1 MPTVPYSPIP
11 QPGQMV
17 GTPKVSVNTPVAAF
31 GGVVGQALEAA
42 GKGIEHFGNETFHRA
57 VALQELKNES
67 EKSEAVADYEIK
79 AGQLHA
85 DFQSLRGKDAVAG
98 QAKYNKD
105 LNELRVSIRDSLS
118 NDMTRKMY
126 DSTSLSVMGRSIF
139 NGAGHA
145 ATQNKEWAK
154 NSAASEIEANNNY
167 IHQNPKDENAL
178 KQGLQKSETLIRGTV
193 QHIAGWD
200 DKQTDNEVA
209 KVKSKALMSR
219 ITGLAKTEPAKA
231 EEMLKQY
238 RSQLYG
244 DDIDRTENVVRN
256 QMHSTGARVIGDKV
270 MDSANLEAVEG
281 KPADS
286 LESLLKK
293 GDELAKQQAPEDR
306 QLLDYVRNQV
316 HSAYNK
322 RQQSIKDAENR
333 NADMISNALQ
343 QFHPANLDELKAA
356 SPQLEGLIN
365 NMRPD
370 KRLRLSGQI
379 TSYNASL
386 RRQGNEDEF
395 NRLSGMAESPEGR
408 EELLNTH
415 DLGRFG
421 LSQPQMNK
429 IMNLQ
434 KGLRKDIEGDPRV
447 NRAIGQFRAAKGSDL
462 EALGIFRRTDQN
474 KDDYDKFSGAMRQAI
489 DTWVD
494 VYKKAPTEKDI
505 VDTIGPQIT
514 RQQVQSKWFG
524 LTTGK
529 SDPDFKQPVP
539 KDMAEKIKK
548 ASEWLELP
556 QTEQTED
563 RLKQVYNRLVFKN
576 LFEAGIKKTQDRVGK

>member
-1 MPTVPYSPIP
+1 MPQVPYSPIP
-11 QPGQMV
+11 QPGQMI

-31 GGVVGQALEAA
+31 GGVVGQAIEGA
-42 GKGIEHFGNETFHRA
+42 GKGLEKFGDEIFHRA
-57 VALQELKNES
+57 IALQDLKNES
-67 EKSEAVADYEIK
+67 EKSDAVAQYEME
-79 AGQLHA
+79 AGKLHA
-85 DFQSLRGKDAVAG
+85 EYQSLRGKDAVDG

-105 LNELRVSIRDSLS
+105 LNDLRVNIRDGLS

-145 ATQNKEWAK
+145 ANQNKEWAK

-167 IHQNPKDENAL
+167 IHQNPNDENAL
-178 KQGLQKSETLIRGTV
+178 KQGLQNSERLIRGTV

-200 DKQTDNEVA
+200 DKQTDVEVA
-209 KVKSKALMSR
+209 KVQSKALLSR
-219 ITGLAKTEPAKA
+219 ISGKAKTEPAEA
-231 EEMLKQY
+231 EQMLKEY
-238 RSQLYG
+238 RSRLFG
-244 DDIDRTENVVRN
+244 NDVDTAENVVRN
-256 QMHSTGARVIGDKV
+256 QLHSTGARVIADKV

-281 KPADS
+281 KPSDT
-286 LESLLKK
+286 LESLLKR
-293 GDELAKQQAPEDR
+293 GDEIAHEHAPEDR
-306 QLLDYVRNQV
+306 QLVDYVRNQIKG
-316 HSAYNK
+316 AYTA
-322 RQQSIKDAENR
+322 RQQSIKDVEYR
-333 NADMISNALQ
+333 NADMISNAMQ
-343 QFHPANLDELKAA
+343 QFRPQSLDQLKAT

-370 KRLRLSGQI
+370 KRLALERQI
-379 TSYNASL
+379 NSYNAAL
-386 RRQGNEDEF
+386 RRQGNDDEF

-415 DLGRFG
+415 DLGKYG

-494 VYKKAPTEKDI
+494 VYKKPPTEKDI
-505 VDTIGPQIT
+505 VDTIGPQII

-529 SDPDFKQPVP
+529 SDPEFKQPVP
-539 KDMAEKIKK
+539 KDIAEKIKK
-548 ASEWLELP
+548 APEWLELP

-576 LFEAGIKKTQDRVGK
+576 LFEAGIKKDQTKVGK